1 MASDSDAA
9 EFVSMR
15 GSARAATHEAPVEP
29 STFFSMSII
38 LRITIVIIIIIKAWF
53 YLGLLLGCHDGIDEC
68 ELSCACPPYRK
79 GTSAKCHFRART
91 QKVEVHRREAQIS
104 FDNGEDDDGGNDD
117 DDFEMMMM
125 MMMMAMMIMMVM
137 IDDGGN
143 DDDDFE
149 MMMMLMMIMMVMMVM
164 VIRR

>member
-9 EFVSMR
+9 VEFVSMR

-29 STFFSMSII
+29 STFFSVFII
-38 LRITIVIIIIIKAWF
+38 LRITIVIIKVWF
-53 YLGLLLGCHDGIDEC
+53 YLGFLLGCHDGIDAC

-104 FDNGEDDDGGNDD
+104 FDNGEDDDGGIDD
-117 DDFEMMMM
+117 DDFAMMMM
-125 MMMMAMMIMMVM
+125 MMMMMV
-137 IDDGGN
+137 
-143 DDDDFE
+143 
-149 MMMMLMMIMMVMMVM
+149 MMIMMVMMVM
-164 VIRR
+164 VI